1 MTTSTTKTTSS
12 TMTTS
17 TTMTSSTMTTST
29 AMTTSKTT
37 TTATVSN
44 VCTGG
49 EVYTTQLL
57 YLTLTAT
64 LPWKKCSF
72 NYTAPNIT
80 SATIIFSLRNDPL
93 DWYLDD
99 ITITDSSGIELLSN
113 GDFELGDLTSWTYCN
128 PNNAAHAGFVG
139 SSTPH
144 NGYYSYVDGSV
155 NASDYLSQKFTV
167 APYNNYSVKFWLSAN
182 SDKSSFALVSITS

>member
-1 MTTSTTKTTSS
+1 MTTSTTMASS

-17 TTMTSSTMTTST
+17 TT
-29 AMTTSKTT
+29 MTTSKTT